1 MPNNDIN
8 VIGQCYQ
15 PSGVCMKFNSLGSSP
30 IKVSE
35 ICLGTMTWGS
45 QNTEAQA
52 HEQLDYAVGQ
62 GINFMDTAEMYPT
75 TPRLA
80 ETTGLT
86 EKLIGTWLKGRADR
100 DNLVVATKI
109 TGEGNADIRNGA
121 RVDGKM
127 IRLALEGS
135 LKRLQSDHVDLYQ
148 LHWPNRGSY
157 HFRKYWTYDP
167 TKQSADTMDQE
178 VADMLGEVSLLQ
190 KEGKLREFG
199 LSNES
204 AWGMRKFVEI
214 AERHSLPRVVSIQN
228 EYSLI
233 CRIFDLD
240 LAEASI
246 HERVGLLAFS
256 PLAAGALS
264 GKYISGEIPAG
275 SRRSMQEGLNGRYTR
290 QSEKVI
296 GLYAEVAR
304 KHGLDLGQM
313 ALAFCLTRPFMTSV
327 IIGATSMEQLRS
339 NIAARDLLLG
349 KDVMDDIQAIYRD
362 YPMPM

>member
-1 MPNNDIN
+1 
-8 VIGQCYQ
+8 
-15 PSGVCMKFNSLGSSP
+15 MKYNQLGTSP

-45 QNTEAQA
+45 QNTEAEA
-52 HEQLDYAVGQ
+52 HEQLDYAVAEGV
-62 GINFMDTAEMYPT
+62 NFFDTAEMYPT
-75 TPRLA
+75 TPRLK

-86 EKLIGTWLKGRADR
+86 EELLGTWLKNRADR
-100 DNLVVATKI
+100 DKLVVATKI
-109 TGEGNADIRNGA
+109 TGEGNSDIRDGA

-127 IRLALEGS
+127 IRLALEDS
-135 LKRLQSDHVDLYQ
+135 LRRLQSERVDLYQ

-167 TKQSADTMDQE
+167 TRQRPDTMDQE

-190 KEGKLREFG
+190 KEGKLGEFG

-204 AWGMRKFVEI
+204 AWGTRKFIEI
-214 AERHSLPRVVSIQN
+214 AERHGLPRVVSIQN

-240 LAEASI
+240 LAEVSI
-246 HERVGLLAFS
+246 NDRVGLLAFS

-264 GKYISGEIPAG
+264 GKYISGDIPAG
-275 SRRSMQEGLNGRYTR
+275 SRRTMQAGLNGRYTP

-296 GLYAEVAR
+296 SLYAEIAK
-304 KHGLDLGQM
+304 KHGLAPEQM

-327 IIGATSMEQLRS
+327 IIGATSMAQLRS
-339 NIAARDLLLG
+339 NIAA
-349 KDVMDDIQAIYRD
+349 KDVVLGDAVMADIQAVYRD
-362 YPMPM
+362 YPIPM